1 MIYLLDVCVLL
12 AMGYDKH
19 IHHARTEWWL
29 REVFDRGTPFSFA
42 TCSMTEC
49 GFVRIAG
56 DKRSR
61 LAEDVESARRD
72 LRDLKSK
79 AQFIFLDDNQGADQ
93 LPVWVRRSKQVTDG
107 HLLTLAAAF
116 GASFVTLDEGIPG
129 AILISDYPEGPY
141 MVREPSLPYGYGSRA
156 ARIS

>member
-56 DKRSR
+56 DERSQAS
-61 LAEDVESARRD
+61 LGMWKVPAAIYVI
-72 LRDLKSK
+72 LKSK
-79 AQFIFLDDNQGADQ
+79 AQSFIFL
-93 LPVWVRRSKQVTDG
+93 RR
-107 HLLTLAAAF
+107 
-116 GASFVTLDEGIPG
+116 
-129 AILISDYPEGPY
+129 
-141 MVREPSLPYGYGSRA
+141 
-156 ARIS
+156 